1 MEFVTLR
8 LILNVDVTRNSKY
21 NVKRNSLNAPMLRP
35 WAKPLA
41 RAGGAG
47 ANAAGARRGAGGAA
61 QGPRGRHPR
70 PYMPAPPYGYQLT
83 ATRLRA
89 TPRNTDAL
97 GIIDRRPAHGTRT
110 HPRSPGR
117 LGHPRKT
124 ATSYKHAWFSDSLT
138 GSPFFSLFRAHL
150 SVTHHFRDSLR
161 SRGNGDSRLM
171 TARSPL
177 MTPISPTLREA
188 FRVPPS
194 SNRLLS

>member
-1 MEFVTLR
+1 MGEAA
-8 LILNVDVTRNSKY
+8 S
-21 NVKRNSLNAPMLRP
+21 P
-35 WAKPLA
+35 
-41 RAGGAG
+41 GG
-47 ANAAGARRGAGGAA
+47 RRGGERGGRKTR
-61 QGPRGRHPR
+61 RGRRGPGPTAHVADTR
-70 PYMPAPPYGYQLT
+70 AHMPAPPYGYQLT